1 MTAAIAATC
10 LVSIFAAQV
19 LLVLALT
26 VFAARI
32 AARQTTFPRLPL
44 DGPIAAFV
52 VWTLLSA
59 AFSGN
64 PVWSHE
70 SSKKLVLFL
79 LLYLAIDGAA
89 FWEHRERLVDCLLLG
104 GLALSGEALV
114 QYYFLGYDG
123 LNSRPRSFLGHYM
136 TASGLAMGTAL
147 LAACRLVFRSTW
159 PTWPTRA
166 DLRAPLALALA
177 LGAYG
182 LLQAA
187 RVAPLLAERVFVAG
201 LALAAGA
208 LALSRGRWHGPASAS
223 TLALL
228 ALSCSTWALL
238 VSRTRSAWLGLAMGA
253 LTIAVLRAPR
263 TAILVPLGIA
273 GVLVLRPAP
282 VIERLT
288 VSDDS
293 SRDRYYMWQAGLDMI
308 ADKPV
313 FGQGPGMIKYTY
325 PQYRWPQ
332 APGPNAH
339 HLHNNLVQVA
349 AERGLPCLAWWLWL
363 MVAALGGA
371 WREMRRAALPGG
383 LPSPS
388 RWVAAAALAVLVAI
402 LTAGL
407 FEYNFGDSEVLM
419 FTLLVIA
426 LPYAL
431 RRERARLRS

>member
-1 MTAAIAATC
+1 M
-10 LVSIFAAQV
+10 
-19 LLVLALT
+19 
-26 VFAARI
+26 
-32 AARQTTFPRLPL
+32 
-44 DGPIAAFV
+44 
-52 VWTLLSA
+52 
-59 AFSGN
+59 
-64 PVWSHE
+64 
-70 SSKKLVLFL
+70 
-79 LLYLAIDGAA
+79 
-89 FWEHRERLVDCLLLG
+89 
-104 GLALSGEALV
+104 
-114 QYYFLGYDG
+114 
-123 LNSRPRSFLGHYM
+123 
-136 TASGLAMGTAL
+136 
-147 LAACRLVFRSTW
+147 
-159 PTWPTRA
+159 
-166 DLRAPLALALA
+166 
-177 LGAYG
+177 
-182 LLQAA
+182 
-187 RVAPLLAERVFVAG
+187 
-201 LALAAGA
+201 
-208 LALSRGRWHGPASAS
+208 
-223 TLALL
+223 
-228 ALSCSTWALL
+228 
-238 VSRTRSAWLGLAMGA
+238 
-253 LTIAVLRAPR
+253 
-263 TAILVPLGIA
+263 
-273 GVLVLRPAP
+273 
-282 VIERLT
+282 IERLT
-288 VSDDS
+288 VTDDS